1 MHVENIEPKKTGWF
15 EFSSRPWISLVVL
28 NAILMFVLILVII
41 GANLVGIPGNAPYRP
56 LITPTLAHI
65 LVLFIIVPFVLRL
78 PNGKSSL
85 IEYLDVIRLSRIRPF
100 LPLLALGVTS
110 SLLILLMLSANSLV
124 YRISQGLPISQTFL
138 KTMIDWKGDLP
149 PQSLGYVVSFPAIF
163 EEVTWR
169 GVLLVLF
176 MKRYSPRKS
185 ILITSLG
192 FGLFHFINLLFGV
205 EASFVIRQVIFGSV
219 LGFFYGYLVLRSDSL
234 MPVMLFHYL
243 VNLFIGSFTVYFQ
256 RFASADTQILY
267 TAVNLPIAVTILIL
281 YVRLFCNQ
289 WIPRP
294 ESLSSIFVRSDE
306 R

>member
-65 LVLFIIVPFVLRL
+65 LVLFIIVPFILHL
-78 PNGKSSL
+78 PNGKSSFK
-85 IEYLDVIRLSRIRPF
+85 EYLNVIRLTRIRPL
-100 LPLLALGVTS
+100 LPIVALGVTS
-110 SLLILLMLSANSLV
+110 SLLMLFMLSANSLV
-124 YRISQGLPISQTFL
+124 YRIAQGLPVSPTFL

-149 PQSLGYVVSFPAIF
+149 PQSLGYIVSFPAIF

-185 ILITSLG
+185 ILITALG

-205 EASFVIRQVIFGSV
+205 ETNFVIRQVIFGSA

-234 MPVMLFHYL
+234 MPAMLFHYL
-243 VNLFIGSFTVYFQ
+243 VNLFISSFTVYFQ
-256 RFASADTQILY
+256 RFAPAGTQILY
-267 TAVNLPIAVTILIL
+267 TAVNLPIAVNILIL

-294 ESLSSIFVRSDE
+294 ESLSSIFVKSDE